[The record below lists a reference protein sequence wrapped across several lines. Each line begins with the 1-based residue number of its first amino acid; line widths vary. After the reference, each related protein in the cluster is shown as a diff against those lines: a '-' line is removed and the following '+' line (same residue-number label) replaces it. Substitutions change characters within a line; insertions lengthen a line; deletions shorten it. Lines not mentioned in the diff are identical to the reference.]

1 MLPPGGRLVT
11 ITSEH
16 CVPSDAAWT
25 DAFARHEPPA
35 RCVFTMAIDGRA
47 YARRGTGFDT
57 RLTVL
62 ERSSEPGI
70 AADRAARAANAAELL
85 DAVTAQMP
93 KRRPIAP
100 APMPAG
106 PARDLFGKTVAPK
119 PAKRAARNTHP
130 RPRRGRPTTGGRYPN
145 SRSRP
150 ARSSRLPP
158 ATETPA
164 GNAGPYASW
173 RPGAVRVP
181 ARSRIR
187 RRWSSPPPWRPCPIP
202 RRPGARSC
210 PRGSSPRA
218 CCPTPSWKASCW
230 RARPIP
236 GTWRRS
242 TASAPGWETV
252 HRCKHDDDGNESLPS
267 RLGGR
272 DRLPRSGEEVDTSFV
287 TEDGETLSEP
297 VRFRRG
303 WMLGDGTGCGKGR
316 QVAAI
321 ILDNRLRGRKRA
333 LWLSQSDKLLEDA
346 RRDWTALGGLESD
359 VIPLG
364 NFRQGMEIP
373 LDAGI
378 LFATYATLRSPSRQG
393 KPSRLDQIVEW
404 LAGSLDEEDRHS
416 FDGVIVFDEAHAMA
430 NAAGSRSERGEVKP
444 SQQGRAGLRLQN
456 ALPDARIAYVS
467 ATGATTLPGLAYA
480 GRLGLWAA
488 GETPFET
495 RVEFVS
501 AMEAGGVAAM
511 EVVARDLKALGLYQ
525 ARALAYEGVEVDI
538 LEHPLTPEQ
547 RRIYDAYA
555 GAFKIIHKNIE
566 DALEATGIVQGEDT
580 LNRNA
585 KSAALSAFEGTK
597 QRFFGHLLTGMKCP
611 SLIRAVEADLE
622 AGRSA
627 VVQLVSTGEALME
640 RRISEI
646 PASEWDDLNID
657 LTPRD
662 GILSF
667 LMHAFPVQLQE
678 PFTDDDGNLMSRPAT
693 DEDGNPVICRE
704 AEQQRDA
711 LIEKLAALPPVPT
724 ALDQVVQKLRA

>member
-1 MLPPGGRLVT
+1 
-11 ITSEH
+11 
-16 CVPSDAAWT
+16 
-25 DAFARHEPPA
+25 
-35 RCVFTMAIDGRA
+35 
-47 YARRGTGFDT
+47 
-57 RLTVL
+57 
-62 ERSSEPGI
+62 
-70 AADRAARAANAAELL
+70 
-85 DAVTAQMP
+85 
-93 KRRPIAP
+93 
-100 APMPAG
+100 
-106 PARDLFGKTVAPK
+106 
-119 PAKRAARNTHP
+119 
-130 RPRRGRPTTGGRYPN
+130 
-145 SRSRP
+145 
-150 ARSSRLPP
+150 
-158 ATETPA
+158 
-164 GNAGPYASW
+164 
-173 RPGAVRVP
+173 
-181 ARSRIR
+181 
-187 RRWSSPPPWRPCPIP
+187 
-202 RRPGARSC
+202 
-210 PRGSSPRA
+210 
-218 CCPTPSWKASCW
+218 
-230 RARPIP
+230 
-236 GTWRRS
+236 
-242 TASAPGWETV
+242 
-252 HRCKHDDDGNESLPS
+252 
-267 RLGGR
+267 
-272 DRLPRSGEEVDTSFV
+272 
-287 TEDGETLSEP
+287 
-297 VRFRRG
+297 
-303 WMLGDGTGCGKGR
+303 MLGDGTGCGKGR

-321 ILDNRLRGRKRA
+321 ILDNRLRGRKKA

-373 LDAGI
+373 LDTGI
-378 LFATYATLRSPSRQG
+378 LFCTYATLRSPSRQG

-404 LAGSLDEEDRHS
+404 LAGSLDEDDRHA
-416 FDGVIVFDEAHAMA
+416 FDGPIVFDEAHAMA
-430 NAAGSRSERGEVKP
+430 NAAGSKGGRGEVKP

-467 ATGATTLPGLAYA
+467 ATGATTVPGLAYA

-525 ARALAYEGVEVDI
+525 ARALAYDGVEVDI

-555 GAFKIIHKNIE
+555 GAFKVIHANIE
-566 DALEATGIVQGEDT
+566 EALKATGIVQGEDT

-611 SLIRAVEADLE
+611 SLIRAIDTDLQT
-622 AGRSA
+622 GRSA

-640 RRISEI
+640 RRIAEV
-646 PASEWDDLNID
+646 PVSEWDDLNID

-693 DEDGNPVICRE
+693 DADGNPVICRE
-704 AEQQRDA
+704 GNAPPGGVSRRGVSTVRAVRRA
-711 LIEKLAALPPVPT
+711 LSGRGGETPGSPAGPRT
-724 ALDQVVQKLRA
+724 AHGR